1 MEDVILLQ
9 EFHWEAFNLLIK
21 LNRLSVTSVERY
33 FLIVFVLSFNELI
46 LFFIL
51 DIITQSI
58 GDHFMV
64 LGNHFTDNQ
73 PSLFELY
80 FSHFLVIER
89 LKLSFRWNQAKQ
101 TISTGELHTLLH
113 FYPQPINVVV
123 FHGLSGKI
131 NLENCLALRC
141 FQRLSVPHLATQ
153 PCSWQ
158 NNWSTRGASN
168 PVLSY

>member
-1 MEDVILLQ
+1 M
-9 EFHWEAFNLLIK
+9 LIK

-89 LKLSFRWNQAKQ
+89 LKLSFR
-101 TISTGELHTLLH
+101 
-113 FYPQPINVVV
+113 
-123 FHGLSGKI
+123 
-131 NLENCLALRC
+131 
-141 FQRLSVPHLATQ
+141 
-153 PCSWQ
+153 
-158 NNWSTRGASN
+158 
-168 PVLSY
+168 